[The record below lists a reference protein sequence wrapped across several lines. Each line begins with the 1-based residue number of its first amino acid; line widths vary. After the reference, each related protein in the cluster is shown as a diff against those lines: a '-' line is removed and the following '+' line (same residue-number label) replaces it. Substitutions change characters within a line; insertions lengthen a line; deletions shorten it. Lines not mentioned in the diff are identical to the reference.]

1 MVNMVL
7 RLIYNGFITK
17 FLRLGSLINTALVF
31 WNFYCIVSIMS
42 VSIRDVALKAGVSLG
57 TVSNA
62 FNRPGALAP
71 ATLKK
76 VQKAVAELGFVPNAS
91 ARTLRAGKTR
101 VLGLVVPDISN
112 PFFTDLSKGVN
123 DAVLAAGYVV
133 ILCNTDE
140 SSEKED
146 KYLDVLTSQNVQGI
160 LITPARDSYSN
171 LKTITDRGIGLTLV
185 DRIAVGLEACS
196 VGVDDAQGGAL
207 ALNHLTDLGHRKIL
221 LLTGAENIPQVA
233 EREKGIKEAIRK
245 SSASDRPNLQTIR
258 VDAMA
263 AHSAEE
269 TLTKYLE
276 TNPLD
281 FTGVICG
288 NDLVALGAI
297 RALRAK
303 GIDVPGEVSVIG
315 YDDIDFAQ
323 SASVPLTS
331 IAQPKYQLGFAA
343 AQLAI
348 EECENP
354 TKHTHQR
361 IEFQPQL
368 IVRSSTSPVSKKSK
382 GI

>member
-1 MVNMVL
+1 LVNVDL

-17 FLRLGSLINTALVF
+17 NLRLNLVIF
-31 WNFYCIVSIMS
+31 SPLVLLNFYCIVSIMS
-42 VSIRDVALKAGVSLG
+42 VSIRDVAQKAGVSLG

-62 FNRPGALAP
+62 FNRPDALAP
-71 ATLKK
+71 ATLKR
-76 VQKAVAELGFVPNAS
+76 VQKAVADLGFVPNAS

-112 PFFTDLSKGVN
+112 PFFTDISKGVN

-207 ALNHLTDLGHRKIL
+207 ALNHLTELGHRKIL

-233 EREKGIKEAIRK
+233 EREKGIKEAIK
-245 SSASDRPNLQTIR
+245 KAPAGDRPDLQTIR

-263 AHSAEE
+263 AHAAEE
-269 TLTKYLE
+269 ALSNYLTSNK
-276 TNPLD
+276 LD
-281 FTGVICG
+281 ITGIICG

-331 IAQPKYQLGFAA
+331 IAQPKYQLGLAA

-348 EECENP
+348 EECEDP
-354 TKHTHQR
+354 SKHTHQR

-368 IVRSSTSPVSKKSK
+368 IVRNSTAAVATKKK
-382 GI
+382 GH